1 MLNELAKKSA
11 ELTGYEEISLSSLSI
26 SDYSCINELTDTLL
40 EWTEDKKINLSL
52 PSLRADSFTKELMEK
67 VSSVRSTTLTF
78 APEAGSPRLRDIIN
92 KNITE
97 EDILRAARV
106 GYEAGKS
113 KIKLYFMM
121 GLPGENYDDI
131 AGIAALAHNVVSE
144 YYRTPDRNRRMQ
156 PSVTISV
163 ACFIPKPNTP
173 FQWEGQSTLEELY
186 EKQKFLAEQ
195 ITDRKV

>member
-1 MLNELAKKSA
+1 
-11 ELTGYEEISLSSLSI
+11 
-26 SDYSCINELTDTLL
+26 
-40 EWTEDKKINLSL
+40 
-52 PSLRADSFTKELMEK
+52 
-67 VSSVRSTTLTF
+67 
-78 APEAGSPRLRDIIN
+78 
-92 KNITE
+92 
-97 EDILRAARV
+97 
-106 GYEAGKS
+106 
-113 KIKLYFMM
+113 M

-195 ITDRKV
+195 ITDRKVKYNYHDAEVSRLEAVFARGIADFRRRLPKRTAAVSALTHGKSCSIMKSGAAYSKASGLICRSMRTARFPTTKYSRGI